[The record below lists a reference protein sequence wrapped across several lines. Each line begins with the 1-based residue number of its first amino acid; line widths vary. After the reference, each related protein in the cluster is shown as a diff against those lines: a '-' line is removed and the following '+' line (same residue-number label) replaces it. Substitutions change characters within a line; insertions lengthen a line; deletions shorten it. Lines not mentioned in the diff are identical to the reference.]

1 MKTLHGRPPFAQI
14 RFADPAPSRPRGTLK
29 PHAHRPE
36 GAAGA
41 DPAAA
46 CTAPR
51 GAARTGTTIALLRA
65 TGRSPS

>member
-14 RFADPAPSRPRGTLK
+14 RFADPAPSRPRDTLR

-36 GAAGA
+36 GAADTDSA
-41 DPAAA
+41 TAS
-46 CTAPR
+46 TAPC

-65 TGRSPS
+65 PG